1 MIYNTVSYNMHTHLN
16 RVQTFLAVV
25 DFGSYTKAANYLCI
39 SKAMA
44 SLHVKALE
52 EVLSATLLI
61 RNTRNISLTEIG
73 QDFYNEFKGIVADI
87 DNAFENV
94 LHGHNRISGKLRFSS
109 TSEYGERYIL
119 PIISTFAERYPE
131 IRLCYNF
138 NSSLNDLVA
147 EKLDLVIR
155 LGNLADSAFKSRKLA
170 DYDIVLVASP
180 DFLARH
186 PVVEPLDLNSVPWIA
201 NSNLQGPTNWTLS
214 HPQLGQVEVSGPN
227 HFESNSSTAIRAM
240 TLSSLGVSVL
250 PGWVVE
256 DDLAS
261 GRLVRLLPDYAL
273 PSQSVN
279 VVFPNSSHLPHKSR
293 AFIDFLLLH
302 LGQ

>member
-1 MIYNTVSYNMHTHLN
+1 MHTHLN

-25 DFGSYTKAANYLCI
+25 DFGSYTKAANYLSI

-52 EVLSATLLI
+52 DVLSATLLI

-73 QDFYNEFKGIVADI
+73 QDFYEEFKGIVADI
-87 DNAFENV
+87 DNAFGNV
-94 LHGHNRISGKLRFSS
+94 LKGHNRVSGKLRLSS
-109 TSEYGERYIL
+109 TSEYGEAYIL
-119 PIISTFAERYPE
+119 PLIPQFIERYPE
-131 IRLCYNF
+131 IKLSYNF

-170 DYDIVLVASP
+170 DYEIVLVATKT
-180 DFLARH
+180 FLARH
-186 PVVEPLDLNSVPWIA
+186 PVQKPQDLNAVPWIA
-201 NSNLQGPTNWTLS
+201 NSNLQAPTQWTLR
-214 HPQLGQVEVSGPN
+214 HPQMGDVEINGIN
-227 HFESNSSTAIRAM
+227 QFESNSSTAIRSM

-250 PGWVVE
+250 PSWVVK
-256 DDLAS
+256 DDIAS
-261 GRLVRLLPDYAL
+261 ERLIRLLPDYSL

-279 VVFPNSSHLPHKSR
+279 VVFPNSPHLPHKSR

-302 LGQ
+302 LAQ

>member
-1 MIYNTVSYNMHTHLN
+1 MHTHLN

-25 DFGSYTKAANYLCI
+25 DFGSYTKAANYLSI

-52 EVLSATLLI
+52 DVLSATLLI

-73 QDFYNEFKGIVADI
+73 QDFYEEFKGIVADI
-87 DNAFENV
+87 DNAFDNV
-94 LHGHNRISGKLRFSS
+94 LKGHNRVSGKLRFSS
-109 TSEYGERYIL
+109 TSEYGEAYIL
-119 PIISTFAERYPE
+119 PLIPQFIERYPE
-131 IRLCYNF
+131 IKLCYNF

-147 EKLDLVIR
+147 EKLDLVIH

-170 DYDIVLVASP
+170 DYEIVLVATET
-180 DFLARH
+180 FLARH
-186 PVVEPLDLNSVPWIA
+186 PVQNPQDLNSVPWIA
-201 NSNLQGPTNWTLS
+201 NSNLQAPTQWSLR
-214 HPQLGQVEVSGPN
+214 HPQLGAVEINGIN
-227 HFESNSSTAIRAM
+227 QFESNSSTAIRSM

-250 PGWVVE
+250 PAWVVK
-256 DDLAS
+256 DDIAS
-261 GRLVRLLPDYAL
+261 ERLIRLLPDYSL

-279 VVFPNSSHLPHKSR
+279 VVFPNSPHLPHKSR

-302 LGQ
+302 LAQ

>member
-1 MIYNTVSYNMHTHLN
+1 MNSTAMHSHLN

-25 DFGSYTKAANYLCI
+25 DFGSYTKAANYLSI

-73 QDFYNEFKGIVADI
+73 QDFYEEFKGIIADI
-87 DNAFENV
+87 DNAFDNV
-94 LHGHNRISGKLRFSS
+94 LKGNNRVSGKLRISS
-109 TSEYGERYIL
+109 TSEYGEKFIL
-119 PIISTFAERYPE
+119 PLIPLFSERYPE

-147 EKLDLVIR
+147 EKLDLVVR

-170 DYDIVLVASP
+170 DYQIVLVATP
-180 DFLARH
+180 AFVERH
-186 PVVEPLDLNSVPWIA
+186 PVAHPQDLNGVPWIA
-201 NSNLQGPTNWTLS
+201 NNNLQAPTQWVLRDDRGST
-214 HPQLGQVEVSGPN
+214 VEVNGTS
-227 HFESNSSTAIRAM
+227 HFESNSSTAIRSM

-256 DDLAS
+256 DDIAS
-261 GRLVRLLPDYAL
+261 RRLVRLLPAYTL
-273 PSQSVN
+273 PSQSIN
-279 VVFPNSSHLPHKSR
+279 VVFPNTAHLPHKSR

-302 LGQ
+302 LAQ